1 MNFGLGQVRDLVQNV
16 NANSDNMAK
25 EWREQQAEH
34 WRRLDE
40 ERGRLE
46 SAVRTMENEMDQIR
60 DSYQKAGHLYL
71 CYF

>member
-40 ERGRLE
+40 ERGRFE
-46 SAVRTMENEMDQIR
+46 SVVRTMENEMDQIR
-60 DSYQKAGHLYL
+60 DSYQKAGYLYL